1 MLDTTPNNQ
10 FTLDL
15 VITHLLNEESC
26 RTMVDMDNICNNN
39 ILYAKGKEGKRN
51 FSCYQC
57 RKRGHL
63 HSKCPNKTYNNL
75 SSSDDSLKSEG
86 DQRMRMKAEQ
96 KEKKKKKEQ
105 EKLVAE
111 VAAAAFAM
119 YAPSD

>member
-1 MLDTTPNNQ
+1 MLDATPNNQ
-10 FTLDL
+10 FTIDL
-15 VITHLLNEESC
+15 IITCLLNEESHQ
-26 RTMVDMDNICNNN
+26 TTVDMDNMCNNN

-57 RKRGHL
+57 GKRGHL
-63 HSKCPNKTYNNL
+63 HSKCPNKTYDAS
-75 SSSDDSLKSEG
+75 SSSDDSSKSVG

-96 KEKKKKKEQ
+96 KEKKKKEW

>member
-1 MLDTTPNNQ
+1 
-10 FTLDL
+10 
-15 VITHLLNEESC
+15 
-26 RTMVDMDNICNNN
+26 MVDMDNMCNNN

-51 FSCYQC
+51 FSCYRC

-63 HSKCPNKTYNNL
+63 HSECPNKTYDTS

-86 DQRMRMKAEQ
+86 DQRMRMKVEW
-96 KEKKKKKEQ
+96 KEKKKER